1 MTCNDIVYCPN
12 HLYSNVLDT
21 KLYTCVLIQVADE
34 YRYTFLRNDVIYL
47 GLPSYKKKKEYYEK
61 KKASLETKVISGLTS
76 KISLKFDTK
85 LFFLTKAIDLCRLR
99 WI

>member
-47 GLPSYKKKKEYYEK
+47 GLPSYKKKRNTTRK
-61 KKASLETKVISGLTS
+61 KS
-76 KISLKFDTK
+76 KFGNESDFGAHIKDITE
-85 LFFLTKAIDLCRLR
+85 I
-99 WI
+99 